1 MIVGLSIA
9 VIIIVSLDLYVF
21 RLVKDATVKSAPFVR
36 KFLYIVYWLFTAVV
50 ITSLII
56 GTQLDPFVQRFLRL
70 VLFSIVFISIT
81 SKLLS
86 GLFLFIED
94 FIRGV
99 QWLLKKI
106 DGKKEVH
113 VDQSRSG
120 FLRKSALVVGTLPT
134 LTMGFGIGGAYN
146 YRVRRKTLYF
156 KDLPK
161 AFDGIRVAQLSDI
174 HSGSF
179 YNKKAVMGG
188 ITTLLSEKP
197 DAIFFTGDL
206 VNDQS
211 REVNEYIDV
220 FSKLKAPLGVYSIMG
235 NHDYGDYKRWPSQEA
250 KIRDIRNL
258 HRAHHNMGWD
268 LLLNENRTLKVDGEE
283 IALLGVENWGKG
295 RFSKYGD
302 LAKTY
307 QGTEELP
314 FKILLS
320 HDPSHWDAEI
330 RPKYPDIDL
339 TLSGHTH
346 GFQFGIE
353 IGDFRWSPSKYIY
366 KQWADLYQEGEQYI
380 YVNRGFG
387 FIGYPGRVGILPE
400 ITILELKRS

>member
-1 MIVGLSIA
+1 M
-9 VIIIVSLDLYVF
+9 
-21 RLVKDATVKSAPFVR
+21 KK
-36 KFLYIVYWLFTAVV
+36 TA
-50 ITSLII
+50 
-56 GTQLDPFVQRFLRL
+56 
-70 VLFSIVFISIT
+70 
-81 SKLLS
+81 
-86 GLFLFIED
+86 
-94 FIRGV
+94 
-99 QWLLKKI
+99 KKQ
-106 DGKKEVH
+106 KEE
-113 VDQSRSG
+113 VDESRSG
-120 FLRKSALVVGTLPT
+120 FLRKTALVVGSLPT
-134 LTMGFGIGGAYN
+134 ITMGFGIGGAYD
-146 YRVRRKTLYF
+146 YRVRKKTLYF

-161 AFDGIRVAQLSDI
+161 AFDGIKVAQLSDI

-179 YNKKAVMGG
+179 YNKKAVLGG
-188 ITTLLSEKP
+188 INTVLSEKP

-211 REVNEYIDV
+211 KEVEEYIDV
-220 FSKLKAPLGVYSIMG
+220 FSKLDAPLGVYSVMG
-235 NHDYGDYKRWPSQEA
+235 NHDYGDYRRWSSAQA
-250 KIRDIRNL
+250 KQRDIQNL
-258 HRAHHNMGWD
+258 HKAHELMGWD
-268 LLLNENRTLKVDGEE
+268 LLLNENRVLKVDGEE

-307 QGTEELP
+307 EGVEDHP

-330 RPKYPDIDL
+330 RPKYSDIDL

-346 GFQFGIE
+346 GFQFGVE

-400 ITILELKRS
+400 ITMLELKRS